1 MDARLGL
8 RSLLAPVAAGAL
20 LAGAAPA
27 AADSAP
33 ELRSAKF
40 AKPAIVGRTAT
51 LRLRAVDKE
60 RTVSGAVVAFAGEGS
75 YGTSACRP
83 EVHVPAP
90 DERGRR
96 RGGRARAGKTSTISV
111 PHRFRTA
118 GPRSMLVRL
127 DSSGCG
133 GGGGVLLQP
142 FTVTPVAAGDSPQE
156 PVADGSPVSILGSLL
171 GGGGNGGGGDGGGA
185 GGSGVDLPPGI
196 TDPKDALPGV
206 GPLPPLPKAP
216 DGPVELPKTE
226 DVVPALPKL
235 PRAVAAAACA
245 NADLVPTARNRRKI
259 VRATL
264 CLVNAERAAHNL
276 GRVRLNR
283 RLSRAATAHS
293 RDMVSRNY
301 FGHIAPDGGDLVKR
315 LVGSRWLPRPPGWQA
330 GENIAF
336 GETPLSTPRA
346 TVEGW
351 MASSG
356 HRENNLDPI
365 WRLAGIG
372 VIPSVPS
379 GPSSGLPGATYTAIF
394 GR

>member
-1 MDARLGL
+1 MDARRAL
-8 RSLLAPVAAGAL
+8 RSLLVPLTGGAL

-33 ELRSAKF
+33 ELRSARF

-83 EVHVPAP
+83 EANAPAS

-96 RGGRARAGKTSTISV
+96 RGGRSRAGRASTISV
-111 PHRFRTA
+111 PHRFTA
-118 GPRSMLVRL
+118 PGPRPMLVRI
-127 DSSGCG
+127 DSSGCA

-142 FTVTPVAAGDSPQE
+142 FTVTPVAPGEPPQE
-156 PVADGSPVSILGSLL
+156 PVASGSPVSILGSLL
-171 GGGGNGGGGDGGGA
+171 GTGAPSGGE
-185 GGSGVDLPPGI
+185 GGSGVNLPPGV
-196 TDPKDALPGV
+196 TDPNDALPDV
-206 GPLPPLPKAP
+206 GPLPVLPKAP
-216 DGPVELPKTE
+216 SSPVELPKTE
-226 DVVPALPKL
+226 DVVPALPGL

-245 NADLVPTARNRRKI
+245 NADLVPTATNRRRI

-264 CLVNAERAAHNL
+264 CLLNAERAAHNL

-293 RDMVSRNY
+293 RDMVARNY
-301 FGHIAPDGGDLVKR
+301 FGHVAPDGGDLVKR
-315 LVGSRWLPRPPGWQA
+315 LIGSRWLPRPPGWEA

-346 TVEGW
+346 TVAGW

-372 VIPSVPS
+372 VVPAVPGS
-379 GPSSGLPGATYTAIF
+379 GPLPGATYTAIF